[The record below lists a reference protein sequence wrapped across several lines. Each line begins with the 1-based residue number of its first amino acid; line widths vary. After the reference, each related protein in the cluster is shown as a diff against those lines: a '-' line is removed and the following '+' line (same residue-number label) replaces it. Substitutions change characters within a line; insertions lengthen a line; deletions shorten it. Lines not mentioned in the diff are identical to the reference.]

1 MSYLEH
7 NLRRVPSGPAKILY
21 LNWGLLAL
29 VIAAAGI
36 GWLMLYSVAGGSA
49 EPWAGAHATRF
60 GAAAVLMM
68 GVALVPIWFWRNM
81 SVLAYLA
88 ALGLLVFVEVRGAI
102 GMGAQRWIDLGVM
115 RLQPSELMKLA
126 LVMVLAAYY
135 DWLSLA
141 RVSRPLAVL
150 APAALIALPVL
161 LTPAPARSGHCRPAG
176 GRRWRGDVRRRGA
189 LALLCDPGIR
199 RDRPGRG
206 GADFTRHRMA
216 AAVRLPVQADRY
228 LPRSRSRT
236 AGRRLSHHPFQDRAQ
251 LGRVGAAGAS
261 CRAPQSRLDFLPENH
276 TDFIFASLGE
286 EFGFVGSLSILAIY
300 VLIVVFCIIVALR
313 TPSRFAALVTL
324 GIAVTFFLFFAVNMA
339 MVMGLVPVVGVPLPL
354 VSYGGSAMLVLMLA
368 LGIVQSAH
376 IHRPR

>member
-161 LTPAPARSGHCRPAG
+161 LTLRQPDLGTAVLLAAG
-176 GRRWRGDVRRRGA
+176 GGAVMFVAGVHWLYFAILAFGAIGLVAVVLTSRGTEWQ
-189 LALLCDPGIR
+189 LLSDYQYKRIDIFLDPGLEPLGAGYHITHSKIALSSGGWG
-199 RDRPGRG
+199 GRG
-206 GADFTRHRMA
+206 FMQGT
-216 AAVRLPVQADRY
+216 
-228 LPRSRSRT
+228 
-236 AGRRLSHHPFQDRAQ
+236 
-251 LGRVGAAGAS
+251 
-261 CRAPQSRLDFLPENH
+261 QSRLDFLPENH